1 MVGVR
6 WGGAGPAMAPG
17 GASTDVPDDAAPS
30 HDNLRADPVSG
41 PGLGDAGDSLDRL
54 DNPDVEV
61 AAGRPPDVG
70 GKG

>member
-1 MVGVR
+1 
-6 WGGAGPAMAPG
+6 MAPG